1 MNPSD
6 EHEDIEH
13 EWNTEYDP
21 AVRYVWFFFVF
32 YFLLHSVFVG
42 YFTKAC
48 RKNRSEE
55 FVSPN

>member
-55 FVSPN
+55 FMSPN